1 MKVKDFNQVS
11 SVQLLDQEI
20 TLLELR
26 FILWMKPRLNVN
38 LYKANK
44 QVGLL
49 LGAFIEYI
57 LRARKLERLRS

>member
-26 FILWMKPRLNVN
+26 FIFWMKPRLNVN